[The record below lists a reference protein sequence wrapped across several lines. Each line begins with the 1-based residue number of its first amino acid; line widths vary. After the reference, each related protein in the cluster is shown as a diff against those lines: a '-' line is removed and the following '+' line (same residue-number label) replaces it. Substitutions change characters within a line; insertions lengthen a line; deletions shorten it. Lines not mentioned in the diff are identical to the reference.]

1 MKNKSSSIKIAL
13 LVLVGLSIS
22 ILSCRDGNRTENAEK
37 SANYYTDDEQ
47 LEGPYFDEDP
57 LNNNDNIIPGSE
69 VGVKNKNNDNFNN
82 NDGRR
87 NYNDKNRVNN
97 NQ

>member
-13 LVLVGLSIS
+13 LVLVGISIS

-47 LEGPYFDEDP
+47 LEGPYFMK
-57 LNNNDNIIPGSE
+57 IH
-69 VGVKNKNNDNFNN
+69 
-82 NDGRR
+82 
-87 NYNDKNRVNN
+87 
-97 NQ
+97 